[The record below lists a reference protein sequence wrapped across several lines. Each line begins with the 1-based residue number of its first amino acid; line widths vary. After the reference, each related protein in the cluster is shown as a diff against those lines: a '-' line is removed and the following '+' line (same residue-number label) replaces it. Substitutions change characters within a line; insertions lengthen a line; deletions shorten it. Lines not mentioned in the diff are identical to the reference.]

1 VLSNEIDRINGIL
14 SNTERENSDLK
25 MNIVGYNQLRIRYEE
40 QLALMVI
47 IFAEV
52 ESLRSRV
59 KEKEREVEEV
69 RRSSL
74 APYRRWVQF
83 PRANNRSIN
92 QSYSQSVISVPI
104 FVWLT
109 DWLKER
115 KIERTN
121 ERKKERNKKMLFPIK
136 PRNTVF

>member
-1 VLSNEIDRINGIL
+1 MEGLYNEARQWEEKVRVLSNEIDRINSIL
-14 SNTERENSDLK
+14 SNLEKENQELK
-25 MNIVGYNQLRIRYEE
+25 MHLVGYNQLRIRYEE

-74 APYRRWVQF
+74 APYR
-83 PRANNRSIN
+83 
-92 QSYSQSVISVPI
+92 
-104 FVWLT
+104 
-109 DWLKER
+109 K
-115 KIERTN
+115 
-121 ERKKERNKKMLFPIK
+121 
-136 PRNTVF
+136 

>member
-74 APYRRWVQF
+74 APYRR
-83 PRANNRSIN
+83 
-92 QSYSQSVISVPI
+92 
-104 FVWLT
+104 
-109 DWLKER
+109 
-115 KIERTN
+115 
-121 ERKKERNKKMLFPIK
+121 
-136 PRNTVF
+136 